1 MAAPARGLALPP
13 PLASPCGLPRSGLAA
28 PCPRG
33 RARRRAPVV
42 RAEAEGASRAPEPV
56 EVVGVGS
63 RKDAVIDF
71 CLGSRTLASTPIR
84 FWTVHVMDN
93 SRVQLIQKGH
103 GTDTVFKDLEPP
115 LFLHPC
121 PPAVILVSSA
131 GQDVDHTT
139 AMELLSTVKS
149 AGKLAASIFLKP
161 FCFEGQKRQ
170 VEAADLIGKLQTCS
184 NFHIV
189 IPFPEYNQGKK
200 IQSSV
205 TSQDYW
211 VPEAVNSHAHT
222 NPPKISMFIEADS
235 LLETEVE
242 TLAEALESANNA
254 VLSTISMISIM
265 MSGYN
270 QMFLSSHNAQI
281 KEVDPEEVA
290 KLLRSYGEARVG
302 FGAGYNIQS
311 AIKQAVF
318 HCPFLRGGIKDL
330 NHVVFLSLTTA
341 RALAESDMI
350 STLHIFRRVTGFTKD
365 VIFSRNSEPDLEPKL
380 IVVSLL
386 TIRSNHDEKFSS
398 VKEGFLSNLA
408 MHFPFISSVMGG
420 DIPDQKQSRPKDL
433 FNQLP
438 YNGSNSAEREFSQ
451 LSNDPADATASKI
464 FPEEIEIMKS
474 EREPNNMNERR
485 QPDSL
490 ETDFVAAEEISR
502 DDNGDNFG
510 SQPEHNFWSNS
521 PGFGIAQLWAKQRI
535 TANGS
540 NQNDGLHIVTLPVGV
555 KSTEVQYGRSPNAQ
569 PETSNAGTSVS
580 TGHTTFRL
588 SLSDIH
594 LEKVMDM
601 CSSAVTF
608 LRGRMDRSRKRGSV
622 TSRAAMML
630 DAERETEKTWSP
642 IVEIRY
648 GGGIYKGRCQEG
660 VPEGKGRLTFSDG
673 SFYDGLWRYG
683 KRSGLGTLFHSNGDV
698 YHGSW
703 RDDLFHGKGWYYFH
717 SGDRWFANF
726 WKGKAN
732 GEARFYAK
740 DGSIF
745 FGHFQN
751 GWRHG
756 ESLLVDA
763 NGSRWIEVWDEGVL
777 VDRNVMEQ

>member
-1 MAAPARGLALPP
+1 MELVQCSETWNLPYFFIPAHL
-13 PLASPCGLPRSGLAA
+13 
-28 PCPRG
+28 
-33 RARRRAPVV
+33 
-42 RAEAEGASRAPEPV
+42 
-56 EVVGVGS
+56 
-63 RKDAVIDF
+63 
-71 CLGSRTLASTPIR
+71 
-84 FWTVHVMDN
+84 
-93 SRVQLIQKGH
+93 Q
-103 GTDTVFKDLEPP
+103 
-115 LFLHPC
+115 LFLF
-121 PPAVILVSSA
+121 VSSA
-131 GQDVDHTT
+131 GQDADHIT
-139 AMELLSTVKS
+139 AMELLSAVKS
-149 AGKLAASIFLKP
+149 AGNLAASIFLKP
-161 FCFEGQKRQ
+161 FCFEGQRRQ
-170 VEAADLIGKLQTCS
+170 LEAADLIGKLRTCS

-189 IPFPEYNQGKK
+189 
-200 IQSSV
+200 V
-205 TSQDYW
+205 
-211 VPEAVNSHAHT
+211 
-222 NPPKISMFIEADS
+222 EADS

-270 QMFLSSHNAQI
+270 KMFWSSLNALI

-330 NHVVFLSLTTA
+330 NNVVFLSLTTA
-341 RALAESDMI
+341 WVLSESDMI
-350 STLHIFRRVTGFTKD
+350 SILHIFRRVTGFTKD
-365 VIFSRNSEPDLEPKL
+365 IIFSRNSEPDLEPKL

-386 TIRSNHDEKFSS
+386 TIRNYEDES
-398 VKEGFLSNLA
+398 VPTVQEDFLSSLA
-408 MHFPFISSVMGG
+408 LHFPFMSSLMGG
-420 DIPDQKQSRPKDL
+420 DILEQKQTRQKHSFDR
-433 FNQLP
+433 LP
-438 YNGSNSAEREFSQ
+438 DNGSNSVEREFSQ
-451 LSNDPADATASKI
+451 LSNGSSDATVTKLS
-464 FPEEIEIMKS
+464 PEEIEGLES
-474 EREPNNMNERR
+474 ERESNDWNWRIKPE
-485 QPDSL
+485 SL
-490 ETDFVAAEEISR
+490 EGPLLVAEEMGR
-502 DDNGDNFG
+502 DDNREHLG
-510 SQPEHNFWSNS
+510 SHQEHGFLSNP
-521 PGFGIAQLWAKQRI
+521 PGFGIAQLWAKER
-535 TANGS
+535 TMASGS
-540 NQNDGLHIVTLPVGV
+540 RKNDELDIVTLPVGV
-555 KSTEVQYGRSPNAQ
+555 KLSEFQSDQSPNTH
-569 PETSNAGTSVS
+569 PETPDAGTTAA
-580 TGHTTFRL
+580 TGHATFAVPF
-588 SLSDIH
+588 SDVR

-608 LRGRMDRSRKRGSV
+608 LRGKMDRSRKRGSNSIS
-622 TSRAAMML
+622 SRAALML
-630 DAERETEKTWSP
+630 DAEREPEKTWSP

-648 GGGIYKGRCQEG
+648 GGGTYRGRCQEG

-698 YHGSW
+698 YHGTW
-703 RDDLFHGKGWYYFH
+703 RDDLIHGKGWYYFH

-732 GEARFYAK
+732 GEGRFYCK

-777 VDRNVMEQ
+777 VRRTKMEK

>member
-1 MAAPARGLALPP
+1 MAASVRLRGPALPP
-13 PLASPCGLPRSGLAA
+13 PLASPCAIPRSLAPSA
-28 PCPRG
+28 RG
-33 RARRRAPVV
+33 RGRIRRRSSGV
-42 RAEAEGASRAPEPV
+42 RAEAEGASRPPEPV

-93 SRVQLIQKGH
+93 SKIQLIQKSH
-103 GTDTVFKDLEPP
+103 GTDTAFRDLEPP
-115 LFLHPC
+115 LFLDPC

-131 GQDVDHTT
+131 GQDADHTI
-139 AMELLSTVKS
+139 AMELLSAVKA

-161 FCFEGQKRQ
+161 FCFEGHKRQ
-170 VEAADLIGKLQTCS
+170 VEAADLISKLQACS

-189 IPFPEYNQGKK
+189 
-200 IQSSV
+200 
-205 TSQDYW
+205 
-211 VPEAVNSHAHT
+211 
-222 NPPKISMFIEADS
+222 IEADS

-270 QMFLSSHNAQI
+270 QMFWSSLNAQI
-281 KEVDPEEVA
+281 TEVDPEEVA

-311 AIKQAVF
+311 AIKQAVL

-330 NHVVFLSLTTA
+330 NNVVFLSLTTA
-341 RALAESDMI
+341 RVLAESDMI
-350 STLHIFRRVTGFTKD
+350 STLHTFRRVTGFTKD
-365 VIFSRNSEPDLEPKL
+365 IIFSRNSEPDLEPKL

-386 TIRSNHDEKFSS
+386 TIRRHHDETVAS

-420 DIPDQKQSRPKDL
+420 DIRELKQARPKHL
-433 FNQLP
+433 NNQLP
-438 YNGSNSAEREFSQ
+438 YSGSNHAERDFSQ
-451 LSNDPADATASKI
+451 HSNDSADATVSKL
-464 FPEEIEIMKS
+464 FPEEIETLKS
-474 EREPNNMNERR
+474 ERNERR
-485 QPDSL
+485 QTDTL
-490 ETDFVAAEEISR
+490 EANFLAAEEIGK
-502 DDNGDNFG
+502 DDNREHLG
-510 SQPEHNFWSNS
+510 SQQEHNFWSNS
-521 PGFGIAQLWAKQRI
+521 PGFDIAQLWAKERI
-535 TANGS
+535 NANGS
-540 NQNDGLHIVTLPVGV
+540 IQNDGLDIVTLPVGV
-555 KSTEVQYGRSPNAQ
+555 KSSEVQYNHSQ
-569 PETSNAGTSVS
+569 STQHESSNAGTSVAI
-580 TGHTTFRL
+580 GHTSFGL
-588 SLSDIH
+588 SLSDIR
-594 LEKVMDM
+594 LEKVMGM

-608 LRGRMDRSRKRGSV
+608 LRGRMDRSRKRGSIAN
-622 TSRAAMML
+622 RAAMML
-630 DAERETEKTWSP
+630 DAEREPEKTWSP

-673 SFYDGLWRYG
+673 SFYDGAWRYG

-698 YHGSW
+698 YHGTW
-703 RDDLFHGKGWYYFH
+703 RDDLIHGKGWYYFH

-732 GEARFYAK
+732 GEGRFYAK

-756 ESLLVDA
+756 ESLLVEA

-777 VDRNVMEQ
+777 VGRTQMEQ

>member
-1 MAAPARGLALPP
+1 MAASVRLRGPALPP
-13 PLASPCGLPRSGLAA
+13 PLASPCAIPRSLAPSA
-28 PCPRG
+28 RG
-33 RARRRAPVV
+33 RGRIRRRAPGV
-42 RAEAEGASRAPEPV
+42 RAEAEGASRPQEPV

-93 SRVQLIQKGH
+93 SKIQLIQKGH
-103 GTDTVFKDLEPP
+103 GTDTAFRDLEPP
-115 LFLHPC
+115 LFLDPC

-131 GQDVDHTT
+131 GQDADHTI
-139 AMELLSTVKS
+139 AMELLSAVKA

-161 FCFEGQKRQ
+161 FCFEGHKRQ
-170 VEAADLIGKLQTCS
+170 AEAADLISKLQACS

-189 IPFPEYNQGKK
+189 
-200 IQSSV
+200 
-205 TSQDYW
+205 
-211 VPEAVNSHAHT
+211 
-222 NPPKISMFIEADS
+222 IEADS

-270 QMFLSSHNAQI
+270 QMFWSSLNAQI
-281 KEVDPEEVA
+281 TEVDPEEVA

-311 AIKQAVF
+311 AIKQAVL

-330 NHVVFLSLTTA
+330 NNVVFLSLTTA
-341 RALAESDMI
+341 RVLAESDMI
-350 STLHIFRRVTGFTKD
+350 STLHTFRRVTGFTKD
-365 VIFSRNSEPDLEPKL
+365 IIFSRNSEPDLEPKL

-386 TIRSNHDEKFSS
+386 TIRRHHDETVAS

-420 DIPDQKQSRPKDL
+420 DIRELKQARPKHL
-433 FNQLP
+433 NNQLP
-438 YNGSNSAEREFSQ
+438 YSGSNHAEREFSQ
-451 LSNDPADATASKI
+451 HSNDSVDATVSKL
-464 FPEEIEIMKS
+464 FPEEIETLKS
-474 EREPNNMNERR
+474 ERNERR
-485 QPDSL
+485 QTDSL
-490 ETDFVAAEEISR
+490 EANFLAAEEIGK
-502 DDNGDNFG
+502 DDNREHLG
-510 SQPEHNFWSNS
+510 SQQEHNFWSNS
-521 PGFGIAQLWAKQRI
+521 PGFDIAQLWAKERI
-535 TANGS
+535 NANGS
-540 NQNDGLHIVTLPVGV
+540 IQNDGLDIVTLPVGV
-555 KSTEVQYGRSPNAQ
+555 KSSEVQYNHSQ
-569 PETSNAGTSVS
+569 STQHESSNAGTSVAI
-580 TGHTTFRL
+580 GHTSFGV
-588 SLSDIH
+588 SLSDIR
-594 LEKVMDM
+594 LEKVMGM

-608 LRGRMDRSRKRGSV
+608 LRGRMDRSRKRGSIAN
-622 TSRAAMML
+622 RAAMML
-630 DAERETEKTWSP
+630 DAEREPEKTWSP

-673 SFYDGLWRYG
+673 SFYDGAWRYG

-698 YHGSW
+698 YHGTW
-703 RDDLFHGKGWYYFH
+703 RDDLIHGKGWYYFH

-732 GEARFYAK
+732 GEGRFYAK

-756 ESLLVDA
+756 ESLLVEA

-777 VDRNVMEQ
+777 VGRTQMEQ

>member
-1 MAAPARGLALPP
+1 MAAPVRGLQLPP
-13 PLASPCGLPRSGLAA
+13 PLAYPGASPRRLA
-28 PCPRG
+28 PPTRG
-33 RARRRAPVV
+33 CSSLSRRRVHRV
-42 RAEAEGASRAPEPV
+42 RAAALEAAEGASRATEPV

-63 RKDAVIDF
+63 RKDAIIDF
-71 CLGSRTLASTPIR
+71 CLGSRTLTSTPIR

-103 GTDTVFKDLEPP
+103 GTDAVFRDLEPP
-115 LFLHPC
+115 LFIHPC

-131 GQDVDHTT
+131 GQDADHIN
-139 AMELLSTVKS
+139 AMELLSAVKS
-149 AGKLAASIFLKP
+149 AGNLAASIFLKP
-161 FCFEGQKRQ
+161 FCFEGQRRQ
-170 VEAADLIGKLQTCS
+170 VEAADLIGKLRTCS

-189 IPFPEYNQGKK
+189 
-200 IQSSV
+200 
-205 TSQDYW
+205 
-211 VPEAVNSHAHT
+211 
-222 NPPKISMFIEADS
+222 IEADS

-270 QMFLSSHNAQI
+270 KMFWSSLNAQI

-330 NHVVFLSLTTA
+330 NNVVFLSLTTA
-341 RALAESDMI
+341 RVLSESDMI
-350 STLHIFRRVTGFTKD
+350 SILHIFRRVTGFSKD
-365 VIFSRNSEPDLEPKL
+365 IIFSRNSEPDLEPKL

-386 TIRSNHDEKFSS
+386 TIRNHYDES
-398 VKEGFLSNLA
+398 VATVQEGFLSSLA
-408 MHFPFISSVMGG
+408 LHFPFISSLMGG
-420 DIPDQKQSRPKDL
+420 DILEQKQTRQKHSFSR
-433 FNQLP
+433 LP
-438 YNGSNSAEREFSQ
+438 DNGSNSVEREWSQ
-451 LSNDPADATASKI
+451 LSNGSSDATVSKLS
-464 FPEEIEIMKS
+464 PEEIEDLES
-474 EREPNNMNERR
+474 ERESNDRIGRIKPEY
-485 QPDSL
+485 L
-490 ETDFVAAEEISR
+490 EGNLLVAEEMGT
-502 DDNGDNFG
+502 DDNREHLG
-510 SQPEHNFWSNS
+510 SQPELTFLSNS
-521 PGFGIAQLWAKQRI
+521 PGFGIAQLWAKER
-535 TANGS
+535 TMASGS
-540 NQNDGLHIVTLPVGV
+540 RKSDELDIVTLPVGV
-555 KSTEVQYGRSPNAQ
+555 KLSEVQSDRSPNTQ
-569 PETSNAGTSVS
+569 PETPDAGTTVA
-580 TGHTTFRL
+580 TGHAAFAVPF
-588 SLSDIH
+588 SDVR
-594 LEKVMDM
+594 LEKVINM

-608 LRGRMDRSRKRGSV
+608 LRGRMDKSRKRCSNSIS
-622 TSRAAMML
+622 SRAALML
-630 DAERETEKTWSP
+630 DAEREPEKTWSP

-648 GGGIYKGRCQEG
+648 GGGTYRGRCQEG
-660 VPEGKGRLTFSDG
+660 LPEGKGRLTFSDG

-698 YHGSW
+698 YHGTW
-703 RDDLFHGKGWYYFH
+703 RDDLIHGKGWYYFH

-732 GEARFYAK
+732 GEGRFYAQ

-763 NGSRWIEVWDEGVL
+763 NGSRWIEIWDEGVL
-777 VDRNVMEQ
+777 VGRTKMEK

>member
-1 MAAPARGLALPP
+1 
-13 PLASPCGLPRSGLAA
+13 
-28 PCPRG
+28 
-33 RARRRAPVV
+33 
-42 RAEAEGASRAPEPV
+42 
-56 EVVGVGS
+56 
-63 RKDAVIDF
+63 
-71 CLGSRTLASTPIR
+71 
-84 FWTVHVMDN
+84 
-93 SRVQLIQKGH
+93 
-103 GTDTVFKDLEPP
+103 
-115 LFLHPC
+115 
-121 PPAVILVSSA
+121 
-131 GQDVDHTT
+131 
-139 AMELLSTVKS
+139 MELLSAVKS
-149 AGKLAASIFLKP
+149 AGNLAASIFLKP
-161 FCFEGQKRQ
+161 FCFEGQRRQ
-170 VEAADLIGKLQTCS
+170 LEAADLIGKLRTCS

-189 IPFPEYNQGKK
+189 
-200 IQSSV
+200 V
-205 TSQDYW
+205 
-211 VPEAVNSHAHT
+211 
-222 NPPKISMFIEADS
+222 EADS

-270 QMFLSSHNAQI
+270 KMFWSSLNALI

-330 NHVVFLSLTTA
+330 NNVVFLSLTTA
-341 RALAESDMI
+341 WVLSESDMI
-350 STLHIFRRVTGFTKD
+350 SILHIFRRVTGFTKD
-365 VIFSRNSEPDLEPKL
+365 IIFSRNSEPDLEPKL

-386 TIRSNHDEKFSS
+386 TIRNYEDES
-398 VKEGFLSNLA
+398 VPTVQEDFLSSLA
-408 MHFPFISSVMGG
+408 LHFPFMSSLMGG
-420 DIPDQKQSRPKDL
+420 DILEQKQTRQKHSFDR
-433 FNQLP
+433 LP
-438 YNGSNSAEREFSQ
+438 DNGSNSVEREFSQ
-451 LSNDPADATASKI
+451 LSNGSSDATVTKLS
-464 FPEEIEIMKS
+464 PEEIEGLES
-474 EREPNNMNERR
+474 ERESNDWNWRIKPE
-485 QPDSL
+485 SL
-490 ETDFVAAEEISR
+490 EGPLLVAEEMGR
-502 DDNGDNFG
+502 DDNREHLG
-510 SQPEHNFWSNS
+510 SHQEHGFLSNP
-521 PGFGIAQLWAKQRI
+521 PGFGIAQLWAKER
-535 TANGS
+535 TMASGS
-540 NQNDGLHIVTLPVGV
+540 RKNDELDIVTLPVGV
-555 KSTEVQYGRSPNAQ
+555 KLSEFQSDQSPNTH
-569 PETSNAGTSVS
+569 PETPDAGTTAA
-580 TGHTTFRL
+580 TGHATFAVPF
-588 SLSDIH
+588 SDVR

-608 LRGRMDRSRKRGSV
+608 LRGKMDRSRKRGSNSIS
-622 TSRAAMML
+622 SRAALML
-630 DAERETEKTWSP
+630 DAEREPEKTWSP

-648 GGGIYKGRCQEG
+648 GGGTYRGRCQEG

-698 YHGSW
+698 YHGTW
-703 RDDLFHGKGWYYFH
+703 RDDLIHGKGWYYFH

-732 GEARFYAK
+732 GEGRFYCK

-777 VDRNVMEQ
+777 VRRTKMEK

>member
-1 MAAPARGLALPP
+1 MAAPVRGLQLPP
-13 PLASPCGLPRSGLAA
+13 PLAYPGTSMRRLVPST
-28 PCPRG
+28 RG
-33 RARRRAPVV
+33 RSSRSRRRVNGV
-42 RAEAEGASRAPEPV
+42 RAAALEVADGASPVTEPV

-71 CLGSRTLASTPIR
+71 CLGSRTLSSTPIR

-103 GTDTVFKDLEPP
+103 GTDAVFRDLEPP

-131 GQDVDHTT
+131 GQDADHIT
-139 AMELLSTVKS
+139 AMELLSAVKS
-149 AGKLAASIFLKP
+149 AGNLAASIFLKP
-161 FCFEGQKRQ
+161 FCFEGQRRQ
-170 VEAADLIGKLQTCS
+170 VEAADLIGKLRTCS
-184 NFHIV
+184 NFNIV
-189 IPFPEYNQGKK
+189 
-200 IQSSV
+200 
-205 TSQDYW
+205 
-211 VPEAVNSHAHT
+211 
-222 NPPKISMFIEADS
+222 IEADS

-270 QMFLSSHNAQI
+270 KMFWSSLNVQI
-281 KEVDPEEVA
+281 KEIDPEDVA

-330 NHVVFLSLTTA
+330 NDVVFLSLTTA
-341 RALAESDMI
+341 RELSESDMI
-350 STLHIFRRVTGFTKD
+350 SILHIFRRVTGFSKD
-365 VIFSRNSEPDLEPKL
+365 IIFSRNSEPDLEPKL

-386 TIRSNHDEKFSS
+386 TIRNHCDES
-398 VKEGFLSNLA
+398 VATVQEGFLSSLA
-408 MHFPFISSVMGG
+408 LHFPFISSLMGG
-420 DIPDQKQSRPKDL
+420 DILEQKQTRQKHSFSR
-433 FNQLP
+433 LP
-438 YNGSNSAEREFSQ
+438 DNGSNSVERELSQ
-451 LSNDPADATASKI
+451 LSNGSSDATVSKLS
-464 FPEEIEIMKS
+464 PEGIEDSES
-474 EREPNNMNERR
+474 ERESNDRIGRIKPEY
-485 QPDSL
+485 L
-490 ETDFVAAEEISR
+490 EGNLLVAEEIGT
-502 DDNGDNFG
+502 DDNREHLG
-510 SQPEHNFWSNS
+510 SQPELTFLSNS
-521 PGFGIAQLWAKQRI
+521 PGFGIAQLWAKER
-535 TANGS
+535 TMASGS
-540 NQNDGLHIVTLPVGV
+540 RKSDELDIVTLPVGV
-555 KSTEVQYGRSPNAQ
+555 KLSEVQSDRSPNTQ
-569 PETSNAGTSVS
+569 PETLDAGTNVA
-580 TGHTTFRL
+580 TGRAGFAVPF
-588 SLSDIH
+588 SDVR

-608 LRGRMDRSRKRGSV
+608 LRGRMDSSQKRGSNSIS
-622 TSRAAMML
+622 SRAALML
-630 DAERETEKTWSP
+630 DAEREPEKTWSP

-648 GGGIYKGRCQEG
+648 GGGTYRGRCQEG
-660 VPEGKGRLTFSDG
+660 LPEGKGRLTFSDG

-698 YHGSW
+698 YHGTW
-703 RDDLFHGKGWYYFH
+703 RDDLIHGKGWYYFH

-732 GEARFYAK
+732 GEGRFYAK

-763 NGSRWIEVWDEGVL
+763 NGSRWIEIWDEGVL
-777 VDRNVMEQ
+777 VGRTKIEK

>member
-1 MAAPARGLALPP
+1 MEA
-13 PLASPCGLPRSGLAA
+13 
-28 PCPRG
+28 
-33 RARRRAPVV
+33 
-42 RAEAEGASRAPEPV
+42 AEGASRATESV

-71 CLGSRTLASTPIR
+71 CLGSRTLSSTPIR

-93 SRVQLIQKGH
+93 SKVQLIQKGH
-103 GTDTVFKDLEPP
+103 GTDAVFRDLEPP

-131 GQDVDHTT
+131 GQDADHIT
-139 AMELLSTVKS
+139 AMELLSVVKS
-149 AGKLAASIFLKP
+149 AGNLAASIFLKP
-161 FCFEGQKRQ
+161 FCFEGQRRQ

-189 IPFPEYNQGKK
+189 
-200 IQSSV
+200 
-205 TSQDYW
+205 
-211 VPEAVNSHAHT
+211 
-222 NPPKISMFIEADS
+222 IEADS

-270 QMFLSSHNAQI
+270 KMFWSSLNAQI
-281 KEVDPEEVA
+281 KEVGPEEVA

-330 NHVVFLSLTTA
+330 NNVVFLSLTTA
-341 RALAESDMI
+341 RVLSESDLI
-350 STLHIFRRVTGFTKD
+350 SILHIFRRVTGFTKD
-365 VIFSRNSEPDLEPKL
+365 IIFSRNSESDLEPKL

-386 TIRSNHDEKFSS
+386 TIRNHYDGS
-398 VKEGFLSNLA
+398 VSTVQEGFLSSLA
-408 MHFPFISSVMGG
+408 LHFPFISSLMGG
-420 DIPDQKQSRPKDL
+420 DTPEQKQIRSKHS
-433 FNQLP
+433 FNRLP
-438 YNGSNSAEREFSQ
+438 DNRFNSVEQDEFSRV
-451 LSNDPADATASKI
+451 SNRSSDATVSKS
-464 FPEEIEIMKS
+464 FPEEFEDLESVRNQRIKPE
-474 EREPNNMNERR
+474 
-485 QPDSL
+485 SL
-490 ETDFVAAEEISR
+490 EGDLAVTGEMNKD
-502 DDNGDNFG
+502 DDNGHLV
-510 SQPEHNFWSNS
+510 SQQEHRFLSNS
-521 PGFGIAQLWAKQRI
+521 PGFDIAQSWAKQRVM
-535 TANGS
+535 ASGS
-540 NQNDGLHIVTLPVGV
+540 SKNDELDAVALPVGV
-555 KSTEVQYGRSPNAQ
+555 KLSKVQSDHSPDMQTETLGADTTVAS
-569 PETSNAGTSVS
+569 
-580 TGHTTFRL
+580 GHAAFGL
-588 SLSDIH
+588 SFSDVR
-594 LEKVMDM
+594 LEKVMDV
-601 CSSAVTF
+601 CSSAITF
-608 LRGRMDRSRKRGSV
+608 LRNRMDRPRKRGSNSLS
-622 TSRAAMML
+622 SRAALML
-630 DAERETEKTWSP
+630 DAEREPEKTWSP
-642 IVEIRY
+642 IVEIHY
-648 GGGIYKGRCQEG
+648 VGGTYRGRCQEG

-698 YHGSW
+698 YHGTW
-703 RDDLFHGKGWYYFH
+703 RDDLIHGKGWYYFH

-732 GEARFYAK
+732 GEGRFYAN

-745 FGHFQN
+745 FGHFRN

-763 NGSRWIEVWDEGVL
+763 NGSRWIEVWADGVL
-777 VDRNVMEQ
+777 INRTKMEK

>member
-1 MAAPARGLALPP
+1 MAASVRGLALPP
-13 PLASPCGLPRSGLAA
+13 PLASPRTSSRCLA
-28 PCPRG
+28 PVPRG
-33 RARRRAPVV
+33 RSRSQRRVAGV
-42 RAEAEGASRAPEPV
+42 RAAAAGVGGTSRAPEPV

-71 CLGSRTLASTPIR
+71 CLGSRTLSSTPIR
-84 FWTVHVMDN
+84 FWTVHATD
-93 SRVQLIQKGH
+93 SSKVQLKQKGH
-103 GTDTVFKDLEPP
+103 GNDAVFRDLEPP
-115 LFLHPC
+115 LFLRPC

-131 GQDVDHTT
+131 GQDADHIT
-139 AMELLSTVKS
+139 AMELLSAVKS

-161 FCFEGQKRQ
+161 FCFEGQRRQ
-170 VEAADLIGKLQTCS
+170 VEASDLIGKLQTCS

-189 IPFPEYNQGKK
+189 
-200 IQSSV
+200 
-205 TSQDYW
+205 
-211 VPEAVNSHAHT
+211 
-222 NPPKISMFIEADS
+222 IEADS

-270 QMFLSSHNAQI
+270 QMFWSSLNAQI

-318 HCPFLRGGIKDL
+318 HCPFLRGCIKDL
-330 NHVVFLSLTTA
+330 NNVVFLSLTTA
-341 RALAESDMI
+341 RVLSESDMI

-365 VIFSRNSEPDLEPKL
+365 IIFSRNSEPDLEPKL

-386 TIRSNHDEKFSS
+386 TIRNCHDENIAS
-398 VKEGFLSNLA
+398 VKEGFLSSLA
-408 MHFPFISSVMGG
+408 VHFPFISSLMGG
-420 DIPDQKQSRPKDL
+420 DISEQKQAWSNRSI
-433 FNQLP
+433 NQLP
-438 YNGSNSAEREFSQ
+438 DNGSNSAEREFSQ
-451 LSNDPADATASKI
+451 SSNGFTDATVSKM
-464 FPEEIEIMKS
+464 FPEEIEVLKS
-474 EREPNNMNERR
+474 ERNGRI
-485 QPDSL
+485 QPESL
-490 ETDFVAAEEISR
+490 EADFLAAEEMSKDENR
-502 DDNGDNFG
+502 DHLG
-510 SQPEHNFWSNS
+510 SQQEHNFWSNS
-521 PGFGIAQLWAKQRI
+521 PGFGIAQLWAKERI
-535 TANGS
+535 TENRGS
-540 NQNDGLHIVTLPVGV
+540 QNDELHIVTLPVGV
-555 KSTEVQYGRSPNAQ
+555 KSSEVQNDRSPNTQ
-569 PETSNAGTSVS
+569 PETPNSGTSVA
-580 TGHTTFRL
+580 TGHAAFGV
-588 SLSDIH
+588 SLSDVR
-594 LEKVMDM
+594 LDKVMDM

-608 LRGRMDRSRKRGSV
+608 LSGRMDRSRKRGSIA
-622 TSRAAMML
+622 SRAAQML
-630 DAERETEKTWSP
+630 NAEREPEKTWSP

-648 GGGIYKGRCQEG
+648 GGGTYIGRCQEG
-660 VPEGKGRLTFSDG
+660 APEGKGRLTFSDG
-673 SFYDGLWRYG
+673 SVYDGFWRYG

-698 YHGSW
+698 YHGTW
-703 RDDLFHGKGWYYFH
+703 RDDLIHGKGWYYFH

-732 GEARFYAK
+732 GEGRFYAK

-777 VDRNVMEQ
+777 IGRAKMEK

>member
-1 MAAPARGLALPP
+1 MAAPVRGLPLPS
-13 PLASPCGLPRSGLAA
+13 PLAYSHAYPCRLAPSTRGHSSCSRRLA
-28 PCPRG
+28 PG
-33 RARRRAPVV
+33 V
-42 RAEAEGASRAPEPV
+42 RAAASEASEGASRATEPV

-71 CLGSRTLASTPIR
+71 CLGSRTLSSTPIR
-84 FWTVHVMDN
+84 FWTVHVTEN
-93 SRVQLIQKGH
+93 SRVQLIQRGH
-103 GTDTVFKDLEPP
+103 GTDAMSRDLDPP

-131 GQDVDHTT
+131 GQDTDHIT
-139 AMELLSTVKS
+139 AMELLSAVKS
-149 AGKLAASIFLKP
+149 AGNLAASIFLKP
-161 FCFEGQKRQ
+161 FCFEGQRRQ
-170 VEAADLIGKLQTCS
+170 VEAADLIGRLQTCS

-189 IPFPEYNQGKK
+189 
-200 IQSSV
+200 
-205 TSQDYW
+205 
-211 VPEAVNSHAHT
+211 
-222 NPPKISMFIEADS
+222 IEADS

-270 QMFLSSHNAQI
+270 KMFWSSLNAQI
-281 KEVDPEEVA
+281 KEVDPDEVA

-302 FGAGYNIQS
+302 FGAGYNIQA

-330 NHVVFLSLTTA
+330 NNVVFLSVTTA
-341 RALAESDMI
+341 RVLSENDMI
-350 STLHIFRRVTGFTKD
+350 SILHIFRRVTGFTKD
-365 VIFSRNSEPDLEPKL
+365 IIFSRNSEPDLEPKL

-386 TIRSNHDEKFSS
+386 TIRNHYEET
-398 VKEGFLSNLA
+398 VATVQEGFLSSLTSR
-408 MHFPFISSVMGG
+408 FPFISSLMGG
-420 DIPDQKQSRPKDL
+420 DIPEQKHNRPQHS

-438 YNGSNSAEREFSQ
+438 DNGSNSVEQEFSGV
-451 LSNDPADATASKI
+451 SNGTSDARVSKL
-464 FPEEIEIMKS
+464 FSEEIEDLES
-474 EREPNNMNERR
+474 ERESNGRNRR
-485 QPDSL
+485 MEL
-490 ETDFVAAEEISR
+490 ESIEDNFVVAEEMGT
-502 DDNGDNFG
+502 DDNRG
-510 SQPEHNFWSNS
+510 SQQDHSFLSNS
-521 PGFGIAQLWAKQRI
+521 PGFGIAQLWAKEHSI
-535 TANGS
+535 TIGS
-540 NQNDGLHIVTLPVGV
+540 SKNDDFDIITLPVGV
-555 KSTEVQYGRSPNAQ
+555 KFSKVQPKNCPHTPS
-569 PETSNAGTSVS
+569 ETHDAGTTLA
-580 TGHTTFRL
+580 TGHSAFGIPF
-588 SLSDIH
+588 SDVR

-608 LRGRMDRSRKRGSV
+608 LRGRMDRSRKHGSNSIS
-622 TSRAAMML
+622 SRAALML
-630 DAERETEKTWSP
+630 DAEREPEKTWSP

-648 GGGIYKGRCQEG
+648 GGGTYRGRCQEG

-683 KRSGLGTLFHSNGDV
+683 KRSGLGTLFCSNGDV
-698 YHGSW
+698 YHGTW
-703 RDDLFHGKGWYYFH
+703 RDDLIHGKGWYYFH

-732 GEARFYAK
+732 GEGRFYAK

-777 VDRNVMEQ
+777 VGRTKMEK